1 MTVIKKKVTYRN
13 VTKISTEINE
23 IFVCETGTA
32 IPTLLKNLTSKMN
45 INTVL

>member
-32 IPTLLKNLTSKMN
+32 IPTLLKNLTSKID